1 MTARLGYRPA
11 LDGVRAVS
19 VIAVILYHAHLSWI
33 PGGFLGV
40 EVFFVVS
47 GFLITALLL
56 NEHHDSGGV
65 NLRQFWLRR
74 ARRLLPALFA
84 MLFVVLL
91 VSSFVHTDSA
101 ADFRR
106 DVLPSVFYVSN
117 WWQVYGI
124 DEPYFAATVLPVLRH
139 LWSLAVEEQWYVV
152 WPIVAAWLLR
162 RRVRGALVCGGA
174 AVVVMVFTAAWI
186 REGDAFRANWLY
198 LGTLSRSSG
207 LLVGAALA
215 FWWFRRPT
223 LLGSRSAVAGV
234 VAVAGLVVLFGTQ
247 HVDSVALYRGG
258 LIAATLASALLIA
271 AVMHD
276 GPVARGF
283 AVRPLVEIGRRSYGL
298 YLWHWPLFVFFDAR
312 DSVGRLALA
321 LAVTVVVN
329 EIVYR
334 FVESPARRGDV
345 MSRLRRVDRRL
356 IAGVAVALVAMVSV
370 SSVKLV
376 SIEARNIA
384 VDTSGDE
391 VAFELPAV
399 TTTAPVVSSSSLVPE
414 SSTVAPESTTTTT
427 LPPLPRRIAVV
438 GDSQAYALWVNRPDG
453 IEAFFDLTDGSI
465 QGCGVYV
472 EGVGI
477 ANDGAYRRPF
487 DECGTFTKRWLRAA
501 EKNDA
506 EIALVVLGAWEI
518 LDLKVDGMTLQVGST
533 TADQIFDRQ
542 LRFAIDTLRADGL
555 VVALLEVPCFRP
567 VDSWDDAILDRA
579 DDSHAGH
586 LNDLMRDVVASYES
600 GVHFVEGPDQWCDA
614 SPEAIDLDYR
624 YDGVHVYRR
633 GAKLIFETIAEQL
646 LRIPVPAQ
654 GLGN

>member
-19 VIAVILYHAHLSWI
+19 VIAVILYHAHVSWI

-74 ARRLLPALFA
+74 ARRLLPALFT
-84 MLFVVLL
+84 MLLVVLL

-152 WPIVAAWLLR
+152 WPIVAAWLVR
-162 RRVRGALVCGGA
+162 RRVPGWLVCGWA
-174 AVVVMVFTAAWI
+174 AVVAMVFIAAWI
-186 REGDAFRANWLY
+186 REGDAFRTNWLY

-215 FWWFRRPT
+215 FWWFRRPA

-258 LIAATLASALLIA
+258 LIATTLASALLIA
-271 AVMHD
+271 AVLHD
-276 GPVARGF
+276 SPVARGF

-345 MSRLRRVDRRL
+345 VSRLRRVDRRL
-356 IAGVAVALVAMVSV
+356 IAGAAIALVAIVGV

-399 TTTAPVVSSSSLVPE
+399 TTTAPVVSSSSLAPE
-414 SSTVAPESTTTTT
+414 SSTVAPESPTTTT

-518 LDLKVDGMTLQVGST
+518 LDLKIDGMTLQVGST
-533 TADQIFDRQ
+533 TADQIFERQ

-579 DDSHAGH
+579 DDSHAAH

-633 GAKLIFETIAEQL
+633 GAKLVFETIAEQL
-646 LRIPVPAQ
+646 LRIPVPAD